1 MYPENDYRTYLEHSA
16 SHKYIS
22 KKMGRNGKWIYTYP
36 KESGGNS
43 NNAEWSKWR
52 IHQDTKNKVYA
63 RENVLKSGKK
73 KFVESYENARE
84 KKSEQARAFRNRSTV
99 TSPSGEVMVME
110 NGKAVSKKFKKKSKG
125 SALKRYKSALN
136 KKLGSFKKGSNKK
149 QARKN
154 TLLTGGGAR

>member
-22 KKMGRNGKWIYTYP
+22 KKMGKNGKWIYTYP
-36 KESGGNS
+36 KESGRNS

-52 IHQDTKNKVYA
+52 IHQDTKNKV
-63 RENVLKSGKK
+63 NSI
-73 KFVESYENARE
+73 ENARE
-84 KKSEQARAFRNRSTV
+84 GGSEEQERARMSKRNR
-99 TSPSGEVMVME
+99 
-110 NGKAVSKKFKKKSKG
+110 FKKSKVNK
-125 SALKRYKSALN
+125 SSKLKSYKRVLN
-136 KKLGSFKKGSNKK
+136 QKLSSFKKGSNKK